1 LTPARLMDTRPG
13 QSTVDGQAAGTGAI
27 GSGGIRHLT
36 VAGRGG
42 VPGNA
47 SAVVLNVTATQPS
60 TGGYFTVW
68 PRGADQPLASNLNF
82 TAGQTIPNLVVAKV
96 GANGQVSFYNSQG
109 STHAIVDVLGYFAAG
124 SDYGG
129 LTPARLMDTRP
140 GQLTVD
146 GQAAGTGAIGSGGI
160 RHLTVAGRGGV
171 PGNASA
177 VVLNVTATQ
186 PSVGGYLTVWPRGAD
201 QPLAS
206 NLNFTAGQTIANLVV
221 AKVGANGQVSFY
233 NNSGST
239 HAIVDV
245 LGYLP

>member
-1 LTPARLMDTRPG
+1 VAGRGGVPGNASAVVLNVTATQPSTGGYFTVWPRGADQPLASNVNFTAGQTIPNLVVAKVGANGQVSFYNNQGSTHAIVDVLGFFPAGSDYGGLTPARLMDTRPG

-68 PRGADQPLASNLNF
+68 PRGADQPLASN
-82 TAGQTIPNLVVAKV
+82 V
-96 GANGQVSFYNSQG
+96 
-109 STHAIVDVLGYFAAG
+109 
-124 SDYGG
+124 
-129 LTPARLMDTRP
+129 
-140 GQLTVD
+140 
-146 GQAAGTGAIGSGGI
+146 
-160 RHLTVAGRGGV
+160 
-171 PGNASA
+171 
-177 VVLNVTATQ
+177 
-186 PSVGGYLTVWPRGAD
+186 
-201 QPLAS
+201 
-206 NLNFTAGQTIANLVV
+206 NFTAGQTIANLVV

-233 NNSGST
+233 NNQGST